1 MAAQLSDKLTSGD
14 LWKRFLYM
22 VLFAIA
28 YAVAKL
34 VFTVVVIF
42 QFLAI
47 LFTGHATEP
56 LLKFGNN
63 LSLYFA
69 QLIRFQTFNTEEKPV
84 PFSDWLDEEIGP
96 NIWVDGDE
104 DSLEEVVEDSA
115 VDESRAEEE
124 APEESS
130 EDNNTPEGEDKQES

>member
-1 MAAQLSDKLTSGD
+1 MATQLSDKLTSGD

-56 LLKFGNN
+56 LLKFGNS
-63 LSLYFA
+63 LSFYFA
-69 QLIRFQTFNTEEKPV
+69 QLIRFQTFNTEDKPF
-84 PFSDWLDEEIGP
+84 PFSDWPDEEIGP
-96 NIWVDGDE
+96 NRWVEGDE
-104 DSLEEVVEDSA
+104 DSLEEVVEDSVA
-115 VDESRAEEE
+115 DESHAEEE
-124 APEESS
+124 TPEETS